1 MKTIEVENMIKYVEN
16 APKSM
21 NLLFIGDSGV
31 GKTVIIEKYAKEND
45 IELVTLVLSQLEA
58 SETLGVPLKS
68 THEYKGVVY
77 KTMEQAIPMWVF
89 KLREAIDEGKEA
101 WLFLDEFLN
110 AQPDTQN
117 AFLNFLSSKKVNGID
132 LSDIR
137 IVAATNIGEYTFE
150 PSHNI
155 LSRFCMFEVINTTYK
170 KYLKSNIRN
179 DYTGI
184 IEDKSSVVFQKRA
197 LKPRC
202 EEWLLGIQDK
212 SLLDD
217 YYQGFTNK
225 NYDKP
230 LFDNIK
236 MDGIFRPFVV
246 FDDKIEKYSLPDNH
260 IGSVASMVVE
270 LYPRMKK
277 AENIYDD
284 HTNSLSFTNKEKLI
298 AATNLIIQ
306 RKG

>member
-1 MKTIEVENMIKYVEN
+1 MKMIEVEEMMKYITN
-16 APKSM
+16 SPKSM
-21 NLLFIGDSGV
+21 NLLFVGDSGV

-45 IELVTLVLSQLEA
+45 IELVTLILSQLEA
-58 SETLGVPLKS
+58 SEALGVPLKAKYMYNGV
-68 THEYKGVVY
+68 EYQ
-77 KTMEQAIPMWVF
+77 TMEQATPMWVF
-89 KLREAIDEGKEA
+89 KLREAIDNGKEA

-117 AFLNFLSSKKVNGID
+117 SFLNFLSAKHVNGID

-155 LSRFCMFEVINTTYK
+155 LSRFCMFEVINTTYH

-184 IEDKSSVVFQKRA
+184 IEDKSSVVFQERA

-202 EEWLLGIQDK
+202 EEWLLGIKDK
-212 SLLDD
+212 SLLND
-217 YYQGFTNK
+217 YYQGFTNRI
-225 NYDKP
+225 YDKP

-236 MDGIFRPFVV
+236 MDEIFRPYVDFNTYTR
-246 FDDKIEKYSLPDNH
+246 KYELPDDM
-260 IGSVASMVVE
+260 ISSIAALVVE
-270 LYPRMKK
+270 MYPRMKK
-277 AENIYDD
+277 ADSIYNDATD
-284 HTNSLSFTNKEKLI
+284 ELVFNKDKLVKT
-298 AATNLIIQ
+298 TNLIIE